1 MAYYNQRRY
10 LQAQVLVLRPFK
22 STFSQVLD
30 LVLGC
35 LALVLILVSA
45 NLVLVLSTGLGSK
58 LENKKMQPFM
68 FVAVIISYSIFT
80 VYCSL
85 WTKYNRPVV
94 KYFHAMLD

>member
-1 MAYYNQRRY
+1 MSG
-10 LQAQVLVLRPFK
+10 LGF
-22 STFSQVLD
+22 D
-30 LVLGC
+30 LGLCEPGLGLC
-35 LALVLILVSA
+35 EP
-45 NLVLVLSTGLGSK
+45 GLGSK

-85 WTKYNRPVV
+85 WTKYNRRVV